1 MERMSRLELEDIM
14 LGIPGGFFIYHAD
27 GDEEIIYANNE
38 VLYLYKCETM
48 EQFRELTG
56 NSFRGM
62 VHPEDLDE
70 VEQSIEEQIVNSWRN
85 LDYVEYRI
93 ICRDGEVRWVED
105 FGHYVK
111 SDVYKAG
118 KRLPQRDA

>member
-1 MERMSRLELEDIM
+1 MEQLNSMKPEDIM
-14 LGIPGGFFIYHAD
+14 SEIPGGFFIYHAD

-62 VHPEDLDE
+62 VHPDDLE
-70 VEQSIEEQIVNSWRN
+70 GVEQSIVEQIEKSFRN
-85 LDYVEYRI
+85 HCLK
-93 ICRDGEVRWVED
+93 GE
-105 FGHYVK
+105 K
-111 SDVYKAG
+111 
-118 KRLPQRDA
+118 